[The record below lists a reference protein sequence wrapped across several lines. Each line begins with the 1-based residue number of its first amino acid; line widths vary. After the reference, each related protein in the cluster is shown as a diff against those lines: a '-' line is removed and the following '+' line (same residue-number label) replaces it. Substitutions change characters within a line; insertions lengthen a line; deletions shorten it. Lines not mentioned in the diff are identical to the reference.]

1 MGTPGHEMRPGCE
14 HEQMAQKQLMAPSG
28 EMVEPTKKECQAEKW
43 YGFMSR
49 KDQYLTF
56 VFTLSSFPT

>member
-49 KDQYLTF
+49 TQGSISHIRFHFK
-56 VFTLSSFPT
+56 